1 MSYKT
6 ESAKVHDQR
15 VADEAED
22 DRALMCMA
30 VGCPRRWSVSGDRG
44 RACSAHYWA
53 ERADWPRITEAVL
66 RAETDRALV
75 AAAKPVAPVSPEQRA
90 QALAALAKFAVLVRT
105 GQIRGAL
112 R

>member
-1 MSYKT
+1 MTKQ
-6 ESAKVHDQR
+6 SAYER
-15 VADEAED
+15 ARDERIAEDAED
-22 DRALMCMA
+22 DRALMCSA

-75 AAAKPVAPVSPEQRA
+75 AAAKPVAPVSAEQKA
-90 QALAALAKFAVLVRT
+90 EALAALAKFAVLVRT